1 MKNNFQ
7 QLGIK
12 LKVTFSKDKRANSMI
27 TREINSNWKRLS
39 WKKIYFNKV
48 FFQQCGIIPYIFLFL
63 NDEKMK
69 WAIIC
74 SRMFYCI
81 LCNLTRK
88 FFVSHSNMSQFIIL
102 KFQNIIYIS
111 FLCFLINQIEK
122 ENKNDVEYVN
132 RFLCIPK
139 NGQRQDIHLLYWIS

>member
-1 MKNNFQ
+1 M
-7 QLGIK
+7 IK
-12 LKVTFSKDKRANSMI
+12 G
-27 TREINSNWKRLS
+27 EINSNWKRLS
-39 WKKIYFNKV
+39 RKKIYFNKV
-48 FFQQCGIIPYIFLFL
+48 FFQQCGIF

-102 KFQNIIYIS
+102 KFQNTIYINFS
-111 FLCFLINQIEK
+111 CFLINQIEK
-122 ENKNDVEYVN
+122 INKNDVKYIN
-132 RFLCIPK
+132 RFLWTSKFKSMALNVVTQI
-139 NGQRQDIHLLYWIS
+139 DWVLISFIHLINSKILVIWVERHNRF

>member
-48 FFQQCGIIPYIFLFL
+48 FFQQCGIIPYIFLLL

-88 FFVSHSNMSQFIIL
+88 FFCVSHSNMSQFIIL

-111 FLCFLINQIEK
+111 FLCFRINQIEK
-122 ENKNDVEYVN
+122 EKSYIKYVN
-132 RFLCIPK
+132 KFLYTTKSFNKMVI
-139 NGQRQDIHLLYWIS
+139 N